1 MKTRTNSVYLLLI
14 ASIVMVII
22 SAGITY
28 YSTLEKRE
36 ATRSVIRSYQVIQS
50 STQLF
55 SILKDMETGQ
65 RGYIITGDSTFLE
78 PYNEAK
84 SDLQSEKDTLRN
96 LIGKNTQQ
104 SILLEGKV
112 LQAVNRKYNDLEN
125 SLAVFKNFGSDSAS
139 RRVSTRIG
147 KAHMDTLRVLVQDL
161 VQREKALLSEQ
172 DRKLEANTEMEDA
185 IRFYSFALI
194 GLTSL
199 VALVTIIRK
208 QRSNTELLDRLKSAN
223 EELEHKVLERTTQLV
238 EANQAKDHFLGIA
251 SHDLKVPISG
261 ILRLIELMKLN
272 TRSASDTEYL
282 TYMHESCTG
291 MQQLITNLLD
301 INRIEQRV
309 MTMAKHTVDLNV
321 LLSKLENEFSY
332 PCKKKN
338 ITLTIDKVQG
348 TIQTDQDALFR
359 ILENLL
365 SNAIK
370 FSLPGKEV
378 NLHVTRN
385 EQSIKFEIIDQ
396 GPGIPKEDIPLLF
409 GRFQKLTNKPTGGE
423 NSTGLGLSIAK
434 ELTTSLDGDISVTS
448 SVGEGSVFTVV
459 IPV

>member
-1 MKTRTNSVYLLLI
+1 
-14 ASIVMVII
+14 MVII

-28 YSTLEKRE
+28 YSTLEKKE

-84 SDLQSEKDTLRN
+84 SDLQSEKDTLRS

-112 LQAVNRKYNDLEN
+112 LQAVNRKYDHLES
-125 SLAVFKNFGSDSAS
+125 SLVIFKSFGRDSAS
-139 RRVSTRIG
+139 RLISTRIG
-147 KAHMDTLRVLVQDL
+147 KAHMDTLRVLVHDL
-161 VQREKALLSEQ
+161 VQREKALLAEQ

-199 VALVTIIRK
+199 VALITIIRK
-208 QRSNTELLDRLKSAN
+208 QRSNTQLLDQLKRAN
-223 EELEHKVLERTTQLV
+223 EELEHKVLERTRQLE

-251 SHDLKVPISG
+251 SHDLKVPIAG
-261 ILRLIELMKLN
+261 MLRLVELMKLN
-272 TRSASDTEYL
+272 TRSEPDTGYL
-282 TYMHESCTG
+282 NYMHESCTG

-309 MTMAKHTVDLNV
+309 MTVVNHTVDLNV

-332 PCKKKN
+332 SCKKKN
-338 ITLTIDKVQG
+338 IALTIDKVQG
-348 TIQTDQDALFR
+348 TIHTDQDALFR

-365 SNAIK
+365 SNAVK
-370 FSLPGKEV
+370 FSPPGKEV
-378 NLHVTRN
+378 RLRSTRYN
-385 EQSIKFEIIDQ
+385 RTIKFEIIDQ
-396 GPGIPKEDIPLLF
+396 GPGIPEEDMPLLF
-409 GRFQKLTNKPTGGE
+409 GRFQKLTNTPTAGE
-423 NSTGLGLSIAK
+423 SSTGLGLSIVK
-434 ELTTSLDGDISVTS
+434 ELTTLLGGGISVTS
-448 SVGEGSVFTVV
+448 RRGEGSVFIVV
-459 IPV
+459 IPE